1 MCGNHESYLLGPAG
15 GSWDQIWPPGLFE
28 NLPGPQNGPFWDPGR
43 HKRPKTRPKCVFT
56 MTSTQSDKPVAV
68 MYVLCKC
75 PFLNV
80 SGIGQREREGEE
92 GSERVWRL
100 INSFPL
106 PVHLLLALYFLLGLD
121 KVSPLFS
128 FFLEIFLSNLTAF
141 YIQRSDVGWGGGRA
155 CKALASVAPH
165 YTNSLLKHFG
175 LDRMGKR
182 LPSPLNTMGADN
194 FEDH

>member
-1 MCGNHESYLLGPAG
+1 M
-15 GSWDQIWPPGLFE
+15 
-28 NLPGPQNGPFWDPGR
+28 
-43 HKRPKTRPKCVFT
+43 
-56 MTSTQSDKPVAV
+56 
-68 MYVLCKC
+68 
-75 PFLNV
+75 
-80 SGIGQREREGEE
+80 
-92 GSERVWRL
+92 
-100 INSFPL
+100 
-106 PVHLLLALYFLLGLD
+106 HLLLALYFLLGLD

-141 YIQRSDVGWGGGRA
+141 YIQRSDVGWGGWRA